1 MCPAIVIFIPLKL
14 PICSARLCTVVF
26 NPPSS
31 LNSPFTAAFAF
42 TPGTWQRKPNRE
54 VELPIMLIRYSPS
67 IPWTGDTGSGRRTC
81 WLWWGLLSF
90 ALHPTSKLQ
99 QSAVTPR
106 LRAAWWYKTSTA
118 ITLIGDE
125 PRWKPLL
132 QIAELWRE
140 VLTPHQELIS
150 KRVFFPECIY
160 PLLIAR
166 VPGPLAVIKK
176 AIPAKC
182 WGSQKLIRM
191 LWMLN
196 LSI

>member
-14 PICSARLCTVVF
+14 PLCSARLCTVVF
-26 NPPSS
+26 NPPSP

-67 IPWTGDTGSGRRTC
+67 IPWTGDTGSGRRTW

-90 ALHPTSKLQ
+90 AQHPTSELQ

-106 LRAAWWYKTSTA
+106 LRAARWYETSTA

-150 KRVFFPECIY
+150 KRVFFFPEFIY

-166 VPGPLAVIKK
+166 VPGPLAAIKK
-176 AIPAKC
+176 SNTC
-182 WGSQKLIRM
+182 QM
-191 LWMLN
+191 LR
-196 LSI
+196 